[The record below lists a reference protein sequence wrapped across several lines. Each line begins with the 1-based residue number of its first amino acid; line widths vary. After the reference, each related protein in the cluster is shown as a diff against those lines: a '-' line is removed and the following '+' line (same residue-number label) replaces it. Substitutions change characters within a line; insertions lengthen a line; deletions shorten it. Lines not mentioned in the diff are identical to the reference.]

1 MNWGFL
7 SLNQIHGEQ
16 TIDAM
21 AQFSERLA
29 PAFHDCLYRIMLPH
43 NIQNTASWLLLTSSI
58 GRHQVSQPRSC
69 HFTAFV
75 FEVLV
80 LLKMWWE
87 NCALDLWGPKIKS
100 EWHTRLRFQ
109 KKQQM
114 AVNLTNRVESNVTNL
129 MPLWFPYLGRWSNLT
144 NKGFNGLK
152 TTSKALETWLSWT
165 PFLRQGLYNQL
176 KQFDCMIVLKFPA
189 RITLVS
195 QIRSILGAN
204 MFSLADTVLRGLQL
218 NEDVDGD
225 SMNRP

>member
-7 SLNQIHGEQ
+7 SLKSMGNKPKIPWPNFQN
-16 TIDAM
+16 D
-21 AQFSERLA
+21 LA
-29 PAFHDCLYRIMLPH
+29 PAFHDCLYR
-43 NIQNTASWLLLTSSI
+43 NYVATYIQNTASWLLLTSSI

-100 EWHTRLRFQ
+100 EWHTRLWFQ

-152 TTSKALETWLSWT
+152 TTSKA
-165 PFLRQGLYNQL
+165 
-176 KQFDCMIVLKFPA
+176 
-189 RITLVS
+189 
-195 QIRSILGAN
+195 
-204 MFSLADTVLRGLQL
+204 
-218 NEDVDGD
+218 
-225 SMNRP
+225 